1 MRGLWSRPEAPVLE
15 EEGLRLRLPRATDFE
30 PWRVLR
36 ERSREHLRPFEPRWT
51 AADLTQ
57 KAFNARLRRASRMAA
72 EGSEF
77 PFFLFEVSDGRE
89 ALIGGLTLSNIR
101 YRAACHASLGYWM
114 GADHANRGYMTR
126 AVDLLAR
133 FAFDKLAL
141 KRLHAACLP
150 HNAASR
156 RVLEKNGFVEEGFA
170 EKYLQ
175 IDGRWQDHVLFGL
188 TEERFAALRNEKPSR
203 L

>member
-15 EEGLRLRLPRATDFE
+15 SDGLRLRLPRPADFE
-30 PWRVLR
+30 PWQALR
-36 ERSREHLRPFEPRWT
+36 ERSRRHLKPFEPRWT
-51 AADLTQ
+51 LADLGQ
-57 KAFNARLRRASRMAA
+57 KAFNGRLRRTARLAA

-77 PFFLFEVSDGRE
+77 SFFLFAVEKEDER
-89 ALIGGLTLSNIR
+89 LIGGLTLSNIR

-114 GADHANRGYMTR
+114 GADHAGHGHMTR
-126 AVDLLAR
+126 AVGMAMR
-133 FAFDKLAL
+133 FAFDKLHL
-141 KRLHAACLP
+141 KRMHAACLP

-188 TEERFAALRNEKPSR
+188 TDERFAALNKPQPSR